1 MELCFATN
9 NQHKIEEVKHLL
21 GSNHSLLSLKEIGC
35 VEELPEDQ
43 PTIEGNSFQKAEYIF
58 KKYSIVCFADDS
70 GLEVDALNGDPGVH
84 SAYYAGPQRSRADN
98 MDLLL
103 TNLKSVE
110 NRTAQFKTVVT
121 LITPTITR
129 QFEGTLKGRI
139 QLEKKGTGGFGYD
152 PIFIPEGFAKTLA
165 EMTMEEK
172 NVISHRAFAISQLS
186 EFLLARGNAT
196 TKGKRLE

>member
-21 GSNHSLLSLKEIGC
+21 GSQHHLRSLKEIGC
-35 VEELPEDQ
+35 LEELAEDQ
-43 PTIEGNSFQKAEYIF
+43 ATIEGNSFQKAEYVF
-58 KKYSIVCFADDS
+58 RKYGVACFADDS
-70 GLEVDALNGDPGVH
+70 GVEVETLNGNPGVH
-84 SAYYAGPQRSRADN
+84 SAYYAGPQRSHSDN

-103 TNLKSVE
+103 TNLKGVE
-110 NRTAQFKTVVT
+110 NRIAQFKTVIT

-129 QFEGTLKGRI
+129 QFEGILKGTI
-139 QLEKKGTGGFGYD
+139 QHEKKGMGGFGYD
-152 PIFIPEGFAKTLA
+152 PIFIPIGFAKTLA

-172 NVISHRAFAISQLS
+172 NAISHRAIAINQLA

-196 TKGKRLE
+196 TKLK